1 MRTSVFVYTK
11 APLPAPPH
19 FKSWGAFNVKRL
31 PWRAGQAGEQAGAA
45 AGAWSPGGTYFRGS
59 PWAPHTSR
67 PLRRPPV
74 FKFTERPHGVQSR
87 APRWPHGRAL
97 ENGGSSGQDARSQ
110 AREGE
115 EPPAARG
122 QAACPLAATSDWPSP
137 CPAAGRQAPR
147 AGSWHRV
154 ASSSHTQAPFTASVT
169 VASLRAKG
177 SEWKIPERADA

>member
-1 MRTSVFVYTK
+1 MEGRPGRGAGGRRGRGPVSWGDL
-11 APLPAPPH
+11 LPRLALGPPH
-19 FKSWGAFNVKRL
+19 
-31 PWRAGQAGEQAGAA
+31 EQTSAA
-45 AGAWSPGGTYFRGS
+45 PTR
-59 PWAPHTSR
+59 
-67 PLRRPPV
+67 V

-97 ENGGSSGQDARSQ
+97 ENGGSSGSSGQDARSQ

-137 CPAAGRQAPR
+137 HPAAGRQAPR